1 MDAAESRWRT
11 QDFIYES
18 IRKSNNCSKESI
30 RRRSDGK
37 QSPSTDKQSPRC
49 VNRRIGRA
57 SLLSPVSPVV
67 NERLARLLGRSRS
80 RASPDKL
87 ARERLIA
94 SGNRKITEQ
103 KSMLASLWLAQE
115 IDFSLSIPGNSL
127 VSNHSTCPVVLSPND
142 ASLRLV
148 FGQVLEARGR

>member
-67 NERLARLLGRSRS
+67 NERLARLLGRSVAGLTGQTRS
-80 RASPDKL
+80 RASDSVREQEDYRTKVD
-87 ARERLIA
+87 AR
-94 SGNRKITEQ
+94 Q
-103 KSMLASLWLAQE
+103 SMLAQE
-115 IDFSLSIPGNSL
+115 IDFPLSIPGNLL
-127 VSNHSTCPVVLSPND
+127 VSNHSTCPLVLSPSD